1 MEIYQ
6 FLTFIGM
13 FVTLL
18 GLIAGGFA
26 WMLVWLKA
34 IDKSVHELDKR
45 VTILETR
52 VGFIERL
59 LEMFARNGRLEFK
72 ERTDP

>member
-6 FLTFIGM
+6 FLTLVGM
-13 FVTLL
+13 L
-18 GLIAGGFA
+18 AGGFG
-26 WMLVWLKA
+26 WMLIWLKA

-59 LEMFARNGRLEFK
+59 LEMFARNGKLEFK